1 MTNLVDIHCH
11 LLPYVD
17 DGAENFTEA
26 RHLLESQLQQGV
38 QTICFTP
45 HWRTGMF
52 ESTQQTVEAQ
62 FARLQQEAAK
72 RYPQL
77 RLCLGRE
84 YFCDSEFLDHLF
96 AQQSAAGRSSTPQN
110 GAVPSDAPQ
119 SDAALSVA
127 DLRGVEQD
135 GARQSGT
142 SPSGVEQSGAGQD
155 DAEQSAAEQNFARP
169 VCALGEGRT
178 LLVEFSG
185 RYPFEL
191 IEKRVRQVQQC
202 GYQVL
207 IAHVERYPAVH
218 QQADGVQRL
227 RRLGARIQVNAG
239 AILGREGGP
248 TKRLCKKMLKAGLVD
263 VVASDAHGTAFRP
276 PELGACAAYLEKKLG
291 KAEAKRL
298 LHDDPLLILQSAT

>member
-26 RHLLESQLQQGV
+26 CYLLESQLQQGV

-110 GAVPSDAPQ
+110 GAVQ
-119 SDAALSVA
+119 SGTLQSVA
-127 DLRGVEQD
+127 DLRGAKQD
-135 GARQSGT
+135 SARQSGA
-142 SPSGVEQSGAGQD
+142 EQD

-169 VCALGEGRT
+169 VCALGEGQT

-185 RYPFEL
+185 RYPFDL

>member
-26 RHLLESQLQQGV
+26 CHLLESQLQQGV

-110 GAVPSDAPQ
+110 GAVQ
-119 SDAALSVA
+119 SGTLQSVA
-127 DLRGVEQD
+127 DLRGAKQD
-135 GARQSGT
+135 SARQSGA
-142 SPSGVEQSGAGQD
+142 EQD
-155 DAEQSAAEQNFARP
+155 DVEQSAAEQNFARP
-169 VCALGEGRT
+169 ICALGEGRT

-218 QQADGVQRL
+218 QQTDGVQRL

-298 LHDDPLLILQSAT
+298 LHDDSLLILQSAT